1 MLALDY
7 GTARCGCA
15 ISDPTGTL
23 VRPLEAI
30 EPPDPEAVA
39 ELAAREEA
47 ERVVVGLP
55 ITLAGEEGEQ
65 AKLSR
70 AFADQLTELLDVPVE
85 TYDERLTT
93 RMADQSA
100 RSGARADRDSLAA
113 AHLLESYLLR
123 GRSADARARDSATR
137 DEREERPDSRRQRG
151 EEG

>member
-1 MLALDY
+1 M
-7 GTARCGCA
+7 
-15 ISDPTGTL
+15 
-23 VRPLEAI
+23 RPLEAI

-39 ELAAREEA
+39 ELVAREEA

-113 AHLLESYLLR
+113 AHLLESYLM
-123 GRSADARARDSATR
+123 GQG
-137 DEREERPDSRRQRG
+137 ER
-151 EEG
+151 